1 MAEPNDVRVLLYVRT
16 ANALRDK
23 IRLGEIGV
31 NDRFPSMD
39 ELCASYKISRNTM
52 RQAMAVLREEG
63 LIESTRGRG
72 TVVMKAVEE
81 RAFNREIVNAISD
94 PLDSKGISIVVVSR
108 SEGETLPPVLAG
120 PGETYKSYARVQ
132 KLHVVDGV
140 IFGHFDVYVE
150 SGAYS
155 KLPERG
161 DEHQLIGRLLTSHA
175 GVTLASWSVETTVG
189 YPSEAVAKR
198 LRYSMTEPVV
208 IMRRRRFDQFGK
220 VVVAGEIHFPA
231 ALFMMKTSGEGP
243 RVPEP
248 MMAIRP
254 AEGLG

>member
-23 IRLGEIGV
+23 IRVGEIGV

-120 PGETYKSYARVQ
+120 VPG
-132 KLHVVDGV
+132 
-140 IFGHFDVYVE
+140 
-150 SGAYS
+150 
-155 KLPERG
+155 
-161 DEHQLIGRLLTSHA
+161 
-175 GVTLASWSVETTVG
+175 VETDDEFDAPEET
-189 YPSEAVAKR
+189 PDDISLDAPEEEFDIDEAMK
-198 LRYSMTEPVV
+198 
-208 IMRRRRFDQFGK
+208 I
-220 VVVAGEIHFPA
+220 EIDDDE
-231 ALFMMKTSGEGP
+231 L
-243 RVPEP
+243 
-248 MMAIRP
+248 
-254 AEGLG
+254 